1 MIREALI
8 SMVTLYGITFYGGG
22 GGVPRLHEDAGA
34 ANNGSDLDGA
44 LLPNLDGALLPNLAG
59 ADLATL

>member
-1 MIREALI
+1 
-8 SMVTLYGITFYGGG
+8 MVTLYGITFYGGG